1 MQVLNKQL
9 DALKKQASKVAAKLP
24 KSSQPLRK
32 LQTVGVQSRHLE
44 KANGYIKSISGFEA
58 NWDSD

>member
-32 LQTVGVQSRHLE
+32 LQTVGVQSRHL
-44 KANGYIKSISGFEA
+44 KKGKRLKSIISGFEA
-58 NWDSD
+58 NRDSD